1 MEVKGMNI
9 VKSQGISRTQVEAK
23 ENGGDEFT
31 QILAKMTGLK
41 TSSNLEDTSES
52 VLEENYGDEEEDLSL
67 YLFIPSGIQSNSNQ
81 GIDIMQIQEI
91 QNSRESLEEVS
102 ATIKVNMGDLDDSQ
116 LLMDVN
122 KDFAQ
127 YYNVSKDFD
136 GDDFISDYF
145 ASKEFDSK
153 DLIDSDIIESNYLN
167 SDISIEEVGK
177 KPIINEAKS
186 LNLEGSEETFLKPLN
201 KPISTD
207 KVRVNGISE
216 NGNLTN
222 ENALDINSKTKEEE
236 LMASPKNNDT
246 GFVAHLNNSTSVE
259 GVSKELT
266 SSSPTSQSEIVLNE
280 NIQRVSDTLID
291 MIDLN
296 VSDKGESMKVKLYPD
311 ELGYID
317 VVLTMEDGKLQA
329 KILVGNEQVRE
340 MFNTHLNQLNQKL
353 ISQDINVERLDV
365 DLNFNS
371 YSESGT
377 NNQEE
382 PRKSS
387 LSNYQDL
394 VLLENSQNIM
404 SNEDY
409 ILGINGISI
418 LA

>member
-1 MEVKGMNI
+1 MNI

-102 ATIKVNMGDLDDSQ
+102 ATIKVNIGDLDDSQ

-371 YSESGT
+371 YSGSGE
-377 NNQEE
+377 NNQQE
-382 PRKSS
+382 PRKSY
-387 LSNYQDL
+387 LNNYQDL
-394 VLLENSQNIM
+394 TLLENSQNIV
-404 SNEDY
+404 SNENY
-409 ILGINGISI
+409 ILAINGLSI

>member
-1 MEVKGMNI
+1 MNI

-371 YSESGT
+371 YSGSGE
-377 NNQEE
+377 NNQQE
-382 PRKSS
+382 PRKSY
-387 LSNYQDL
+387 LNNYQDL
-394 VLLENSQNIM
+394 TLLENSQNIV
-404 SNEDY
+404 SNENY
-409 ILGINGISI
+409 ILAINGLSI